1 MIPHHSHRH
10 GRHTFE
16 WGDPER
22 AILELD
28 YIRSDRGDV
37 SAEVS
42 ATSTAPAHG
51 GLVHVARVNLL
62 STRSLAEYSAH
73 VAKRTN
79 GVGTDWP
86 GLVAAAA
93 VETVRVIRAG
103 TPAVL
108 LADVEPAPDAGYILR
123 EPDLPARL
131 PAALF
136 GDGGSAKSLLALA
149 VAASIVTG
157 EPYLGRRPTTT
168 GPVGYLDWEM
178 DGPEHRDRLLR
189 LAGEP
194 LPGVLYVPCSRPLA
208 DDVDRL
214 RRIVDR
220 HELVY
225 LIVDSVAL
233 ACDGPPEAAE
243 VAVRFFG
250 ALRELGLGSLLVAHV
265 NRAGDTDRPFG
276 SAFWHNGARSTWYAK
291 LEAEL
296 GGAMTVGLFH
306 KKANIGPRSAPLGF
320 RVEWGDRI
328 TLERTDLR
336 DIPDLATH
344 IPLAYRL
351 ADALRTGARTVAAL
365 AAETGAD
372 VETVRRTLNRRKD
385 RFRSMTGPD
394 GVTRWGLLAGRE
406 ATS

>member
-1 MIPHHSHRH
+1 
-10 GRHTFE
+10 
-16 WGDPER
+16 
-22 AILELD
+22 
-28 YIRSDRGDV
+28 
-37 SAEVS
+37 
-42 ATSTAPAHG
+42 
-51 GLVHVARVNLL
+51 
-62 STRSLAEYSAH
+62 
-73 VAKRTN
+73 
-79 GVGTDWP
+79 
-86 GLVAAAA
+86 
-93 VETVRVIRAG
+93 
-103 TPAVL
+103 
-108 LADVEPAPDAGYILR
+108 
-123 EPDLPARL
+123 
-131 PAALF
+131 
-136 GDGGSAKSLLALA
+136 
-149 VAASIVTG
+149 VTG